1 MKKILS
7 AGLLLLIFSGCV
19 DKKSVLRIDNVG
31 LCTNPMATLYINDIN
46 VQNSSETFNI
56 PAEEIKS
63 SLIAALNET
72 NCFVVSTAKM
82 TKASLESKSEYM
94 LDAKV
99 ILSQEKEVVEKN
111 IFKKSESEHLTMAIS
126 LAAGNNGNKV
136 TANVKSELLID
147 KSKYLG
153 VKTKSD
159 VEGDN
164 KTIVKNATK
173 KVSIAL
179 SEGFS
184 KLK

>member
-1 MKKILS
+1 
-7 AGLLLLIFSGCV
+7 
-19 DKKSVLRIDNVG
+19 
-31 LCTNPMATLYINDIN
+31 
-46 VQNSSETFNI
+46 
-56 PAEEIKS
+56 
-63 SLIAALNET
+63 
-72 NCFVVSTAKM
+72 
-82 TKASLESKSEYM
+82 M

-99 ILSQEKEVVEKN
+99 ILTQEKEVVEKN

-136 TANVKSELLID
+136 TANAKSELSID

-153 VKTKSD
+153 VNTKSD
-159 VEGDN
+159 VDGDN

>member
-1 MKKILS
+1 MKKIVS
-7 AGLLLLIFSGCV
+7 AALLLLIFSGCV
-19 DKKSVLRIDNVG
+19 DKKSVLRIENVG
-31 LCTNPMATLYINDIN
+31 LCANPMATLYMNDID
-46 VQNSSETFNI
+46 VQNNSQTFNI

-63 SLIAALNET
+63 SLITALNET

-82 TKASLESKSEYM
+82 TKASLESKNEYI

-99 ILSQEKEVVEKN
+99 ILSQEKEVVEKS

-126 LAAGNNGNKV
+126 LAVGNNGNKV
-136 TANVKSELLID
+136 GANAKSELTID

-153 VKTKSD
+153 VNAKSD

-164 KTIVKNATK
+164 KTIVRNATK